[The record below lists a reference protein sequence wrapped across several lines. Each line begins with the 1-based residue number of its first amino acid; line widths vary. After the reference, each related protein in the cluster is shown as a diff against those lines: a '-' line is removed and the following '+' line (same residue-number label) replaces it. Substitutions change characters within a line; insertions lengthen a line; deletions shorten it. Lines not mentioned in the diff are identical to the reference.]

1 MLRISALLFVAII
14 LTACSSLQQQNNTPL
29 VVPEAT
35 LQSAEPVEPVDQDNP
50 YDIIDEANRHLF
62 SEPGAEGPP
71 EPEGKQP
78 IPVIWDRLVAG
89 FTLPECTPGSTAHE
103 WQEWYGNHNDYMQ
116 RVFVRARPWLYDIMM
131 QIEERDLPYE
141 LALLPIV
148 ESAYDTFAFSSAAA
162 VGGWQFTAP
171 TARDYGLKIN
181 TWYDG
186 RRDMYAAT
194 RAALNYL
201 QVLFNRFEDN
211 WRLALAGYNAGG
223 GRVNRAVTRHGGDV
237 RTLHTKDLRLP
248 RETLGFAP
256 KLHGLSCLLRN
267 PGAYQL
273 KLPPIPDI
281 PLITAVNL
289 EQPID
294 LVYTSQLIDLP
305 ISELY
310 ALNPGLNRWSTP
322 PDGPH
327 RLILPAGKADVFLQ
341 ATQDYN
347 LPEASPEWQTITV
360 QSGDTLGQLARRH
373 DTTLA
378 LLREHNS
385 LRNDR
390 IFPGQ
395 ILRTGTATYTQLPG
409 YAETLAELQKLQ
421 EGLVP
426 ASRTSHRIRSGESLS
441 TIAQQYNVSVRNL
454 QRWNNLSNPNRIRAG
469 QNLVVLAPV
478 RQSSGNR
485 RYRVQPGDS
494 LWRIANRHQITV
506 EALRN
511 LNKLPNGTILQPGQV
526 LLLAPQP

>member
-1 MLRISALLFVAII
+1 MLRTSALLFLITVMAACAP
-14 LTACSSLQQQNNTPL
+14 LKPKTDNPLATPETEQATTAS
-29 VVPEAT
+29 
-35 LQSAEPVEPVDQDNP
+35 VEPIGPVNP

-62 SEPGAEGPP
+62 SDPTPEGPP
-71 EPEGKQP
+71 APPRSQP
-78 IPVIWDRLVAG
+78 IPVIWDRLVDG
-89 FTLPECTPGSTAHE
+89 FTLPECTPGSAAHN
-103 WQEWYGNHNDYMQ
+103 WQEWYGNHNEYMQ

-131 QIEERDLPYE
+131 QIEERELPNE

-148 ESAYDTFAFSSAAA
+148 ESAYDSFAFSSAAA

-171 TARDYGLKIN
+171 TARDYDLKIN

-201 QVLFNRFEDN
+201 QVLFGRFENN

-248 RETLGFAP
+248 KETLGFAP

-267 PGAYQL
+267 PEAYDL

-289 EQPID
+289 EQPVD
-294 LVYTSQLIDLP
+294 LVYTAQLIDLP

-310 ALNPGLNRWSTP
+310 ALNPGLNRWTTP

-327 RLILPAGKADVFLQ
+327 RLILPAGKADTFLQ
-341 ATQDYN
+341 AMQNYDM
-347 LPEASPEWQTITV
+347 PEASPEWQTITV
-360 QSGDTLGQLARRH
+360 RSGDTLGQLARRH
-373 DTTLA
+373 DTSIA
-378 LLREHNS
+378 QLREHNS
-385 LRNDR
+385 LRNDQ

-395 ILRTGTATYTQLPG
+395 ILRTGSATYTQIPG
-409 YAETLAELQKLQ
+409 YAEALAELQTLQ
-421 EGLVP
+421 KGLLP
-426 ASRTSHRIRSGESLS
+426 TSRTNHRIRPGESLS
-441 TIAQQYNVSVRNL
+441 TIAQQYSVSVRNL

-469 QNLVVLAPV
+469 QSLVVLAPV
-478 RQSSGNR
+478 RQSPGNR

-506 EALRN
+506 QALRN
-511 LNKLPNGTILQPGQV
+511 LNSLPNGSILQPGQV
-526 LLLAPQP
+526 LLLAPRP